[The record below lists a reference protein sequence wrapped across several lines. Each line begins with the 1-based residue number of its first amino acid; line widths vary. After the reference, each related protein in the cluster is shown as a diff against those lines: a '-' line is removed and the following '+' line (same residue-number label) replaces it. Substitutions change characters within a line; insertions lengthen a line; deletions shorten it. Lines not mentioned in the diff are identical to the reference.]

1 MEIVRYPADI
11 LRQKTELVDR
21 FDAELAA
28 FANQMITTMVEGR
41 GIGLAA
47 PQVGQ
52 LKSLFVAQDGDNKP
66 LIFIN
71 PEIIGTSLEVVPYE
85 EGCLSIP
92 GVYEEVI
99 RPEAVVIQAYNEKG
113 RPFKRECTGLLARIV
128 QHELDHLK
136 GILFIDYLSDMKRE
150 RLLKQYEKN
159 LKK

>member
-1 MEIVRYPADI
+1 MQIVRYPADI
-11 LRQKTELVDR
+11 LRQKTVPVTE
-21 FDAELAA
+21 FDANLATLA
-28 FANQMITTMVEGR
+28 QDMITTMIEGR

-47 PQVGQ
+47 PQVGS
-52 LKSLFVAQDGDNKP
+52 LLSLFVAQADDGKP
-66 LIFIN
+66 LIFVN
-71 PEIIGTSLEVVPYE
+71 PEIIGTSLETVPYE

-92 GVYEEVI
+92 GMYEEVI

-113 RPFKRECTGLLARIV
+113 RPFKRECDGLLARII

-136 GILFIDYLSDMKRE
+136 GVLFIDYLTQMKRD

>member
-11 LRQKTELVDR
+11 LRQKTAPVTE
-21 FDAELAA
+21 FDASLGALA
-28 FANQMITTMVEGR
+28 QEMIKTMVEGR

-47 PQVGQ
+47 PQVGR
-52 LKSLFVAQDGDNKP
+52 LISLFIAQETEGKP
-66 LIFIN
+66 LIFVN
-71 PEIIGTSLEVVPYE
+71 PEIIGTSLEMVPYE

-92 GVYEEVI
+92 GMYEEVI
-99 RPEAVVIQAYNEKG
+99 RPEAVVVQAYNERG
-113 RPFKRECTGLLARIV
+113 RPFKRECSGLLARII

-136 GILFIDYLSDMKRE
+136 GVLFIDYLSTMKRE

>member
-11 LRQKTELVDR
+11 LRQKTVPVTD
-21 FDAELAA
+21 FDANLAQLA
-28 FANQMITTMVEGR
+28 REMITTMVDGR

-47 PQVGQ
+47 PQVGS
-52 LKSLFVAQDGDNKP
+52 LLSLFIALDDEKP
-66 LIFIN
+66 LVFVN
-71 PEIIGTSLEVVPYE
+71 PEIIGTSLELVPYE

-92 GVYEEVI
+92 GMYEEVI

-113 RPFKRECTGLLARIV
+113 RPFKRECDGLLARII

-136 GILFIDYLSDMKRE
+136 GVLFIDHIGEMKRN